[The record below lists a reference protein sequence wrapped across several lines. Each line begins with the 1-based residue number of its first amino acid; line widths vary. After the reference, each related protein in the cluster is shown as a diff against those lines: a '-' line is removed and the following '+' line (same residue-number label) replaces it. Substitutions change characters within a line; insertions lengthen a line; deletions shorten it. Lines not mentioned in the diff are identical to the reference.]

1 MSFNVALTGLNAVNE
16 QLNTISNNIA
26 NAGTTGFKSSRTEFG
41 SIYADSQSMGVEVV
55 GTTQSISQN
64 GSLVTTGRT
73 LDLAIA
79 GSGFYIT
86 RSLAGEVSYTRAG
99 VFSAN
104 KDNFIV
110 NANDQRL
117 QGYPVDD
124 NGNLLVGVMGDIQL
138 QSANLPAR
146 ATDSLEFVTNL
157 DANEQEPTV
166 VPFDPNDVNTYNA
179 TYTTKVYDS
188 LGKEHSLTQYFV
200 KTDTATNSWA
210 AHYFSDGVDVTPG
223 GVPQVVQFASD
234 GSLAAPVG
242 PITLGFPI
250 TGANPMSISLDYS
263 RSSQYG
269 SDFVVTSNRA
279 SGYAAG
285 EQTGLSIEKDGMIY
299 ANYSNGQRMLQGQV
313 ALASF
318 VNPEGLRAVDGTAW
332 QETAESGQ
340 VLVGVPGR
348 GAFGELVAGALENSN
363 VDLTEQL
370 VGLMEGQRNY
380 QANTRVLTTNKELI
394 QSLFNSI

>member
-41 SIYADSQSMGVEVV
+41 SIYADSQAMGVEVL

-86 RSLAGEVSYTRAG
+86 RTPSGEVSYTRAG
-99 VFSAN
+99 VFNAN
-104 KDNFIV
+104 KDNLIV
-110 NANDQRL
+110 NASGQRL
-117 QGYPVDD
+117 QGYTVDAA
-124 NGNLLVGVMGDIQL
+124 GNLLVGVMGDMQL
-138 QSANLPAR
+138 QSANLPAK
-146 ATDSLEFVTNL
+146 ATDSLDFVMNL
-157 DANEQEPTV
+157 DSNQQPPV
-166 VPFDPNDVNTYNA
+166 LPFDASDVNTYNS
-179 TYTTKVYDS
+179 TYTTKVFDS
-188 LGKEHSLTQYFV
+188 QGKEHTLTQYFV
-200 KTDTATNSWA
+200 KTAPNNWNA
-210 AHYFSDGVDVTPG
+210 YYFADGVNVTPATGPQPISFTTG
-223 GVPQVVQFASD
+223 GA
-234 GSLAAPVG
+234 LAAPTNPVNVSFNLVG
-242 PITLGFPI
+242 VD
-250 TGANPMSISLDYS
+250 PMNVAVNYS
-263 RSSQYG
+263 NSSQYG

-285 EQTGLSIEKDGMIY
+285 EQTGLSVEKDGMVY

-313 ALASF
+313 ALANF
-318 VNPEGLRAVDGTAW
+318 ANPGGLRSVDGTAW

-340 VLVGVPGR
+340 VLVGIPGA
-348 GAFGELVAGALENSN
+348 GAFGELVGGALENSN

-394 QSLFNSI
+394 QSLFGAI

>member
-41 SIYADSQSMGVEVV
+41 SIYADSQAMGVEVV

-79 GSGFYIT
+79 GTGFYIT

-99 VFSAN
+99 VFGAD
-104 KDNFIV
+104 KDNLIV
-110 NANDQRL
+110 NAAGQRL
-117 QGYPVDD
+117 QGYPVDN
-124 NGNLLVGVMGDIQL
+124 NGNLQVGVMGDLQL
-138 QSANLPAR
+138 QNSNLPAR
-146 ATDSLEFVTNL
+146 ATDTLDFVANL
-157 DANEQEPTV
+157 DSNEE
-166 VPFDPNDVNTYNA
+166 VPAVAFDPADVNTYNS
-179 TYTTKVYDS
+179 TYTTKVFDS
-188 LGKEHSLTQYFV
+188 QGKEHTLTQYFV
-200 KTDTATNSWA
+200 KAAPNEWV
-210 AHYFSDGVDVTPG
+210 AHYYADGVDVTPG
-223 GVPQVVQFASD
+223 GGPQPITFTTGGALD
-234 GSLAAPVG
+234 TPAAPVTVSFNLVG
-242 PITLGFPI
+242 VD
-250 TGANPMSISLDYS
+250 PMNVAINYS
-263 RSSQYG
+263 NSSQYG
-269 SDFVVTSNRA
+269 SDFVVTGNRA

-285 EQTGLSIEKDGMIY
+285 EQTGLSVEKDGMVY

-313 ALASF
+313 ALANF
-318 VNPEGLRAVDGTAW
+318 VNPGALRSVDGTAW

-340 VLVGVPGR
+340 VLVGVPGQ
-348 GAFGELVAGALENSN
+348 GAFGELIAGALENSN

-394 QSLFNSI
+394 QSLFNAI